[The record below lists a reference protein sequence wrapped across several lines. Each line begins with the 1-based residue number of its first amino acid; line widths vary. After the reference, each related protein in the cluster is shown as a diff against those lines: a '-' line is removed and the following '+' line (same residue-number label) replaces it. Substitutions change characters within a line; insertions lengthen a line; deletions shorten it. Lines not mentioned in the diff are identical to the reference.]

1 MRVSKF
7 LIPYSFS
14 ILSFFISATALDLYD
29 RMGTN
34 NEMVSPNILG
44 KIIQSTAQMG
54 VLTLYFGVPIILGGC
69 LLGELLFRGIILR
82 FKLRYIISLL
92 LYLLLA
98 FSIVFIFVSV
108 MVGVPAAYEEVRTL
122 ETMYFIGIT
131 IICAVTF
138 FVGRNIW
145 EKKQINN
152 GVTK

>member
-14 ILSFFISATALDLYD
+14 ILSFFISAIALDLYD
-29 RMGTN
+29 RMGN
-34 NEMVSPNILG
+34 NSELVSPNIIG

-82 FKLRYIISLL
+82 FKLSYIISLL

-98 FSIVFIFVSV
+98 FSIVFVT
-108 MVGVPAAYEEVRTL
+108 VGIPTTYEDSNTFF
-122 ETMYFIGIT
+122 MGIT
-131 IICAVTF
+131 MICAVTF
-138 FVGRNIW
+138 FMGRNIW
-145 EKKQINN
+145 EKKEMNN
-152 GVTK
+152 GVTE

>member
-29 RMGTN
+29 RMGN
-34 NEMVSPNILG
+34 NSELVSPNLLG

-82 FKLRYIISLL
+82 FKLSYIISLL

-98 FSIVFIFVSV
+98 CSIVSVTVGIPTTYEDSNVSF
-108 MVGVPAAYEEVRTL
+108 M
-122 ETMYFIGIT
+122 GIT
-131 IICAVTF
+131 MICAVTF

-145 EKKQINN
+145 EKKEMNN
-152 GVTK
+152 GVTE

>member
-14 ILSFFISATALDLYD
+14 ILSFFISAIALDLYD
-29 RMGTN
+29 RMGN
-34 NEMVSPNILG
+34 NSELVSPNIIG

-82 FKLRYIISLL
+82 FKLSYIISLL

-98 FSIVFIFVSV
+98 CSIVSVTVGIPTTYEDSNVSF
-108 MVGVPAAYEEVRTL
+108 M
-122 ETMYFIGIT
+122 GIT
-131 IICAVTF
+131 MICAITF

-145 EKKQINN
+145 EKKEMNN
-152 GVTK
+152 GVTE

>member
-1 MRVSKF
+1 MRLSKF

-14 ILSFFISATALDLYD
+14 ILSLFISLTVLDLYD
-29 RMGTN
+29 RMERF
-34 NEMVSPNILG
+34 NEETSTILG
-44 KIIQSTAQMG
+44 NVIQATAQMG

-82 FKLRYIISLL
+82 FKLSYIISLL

-98 FSIVFIFVSV
+98 FSIIFIFLSV

-122 ETMYFIGIT
+122 QMMYFIGIT
-131 IICAVTF
+131 MICAVTF
-138 FVGRNIW
+138 FVNRNIW
-145 EKKQINN
+145 EKKQVNN

>member
-14 ILSFFISATALDLYD
+14 ILSFFISATALELYD
-29 RMGTN
+29 RMGN
-34 NEMVSPNILG
+34 NSELVSPNIIG

-82 FKLRYIISLL
+82 FKLSYIISLL

-98 FSIVFIFVSV
+98 FSIVSV
-108 MVGVPAAYEEVRTL
+108 TVGIPTTYEDSNTTFMVII
-122 ETMYFIGIT
+122 M
-131 IICAVTF
+131 ICAVTF
-138 FVGRNIW
+138 FMGRNIW
-145 EKKQINN
+145 EKKEMNN
-152 GVTK
+152 GVTE

>member
-29 RMGTN
+29 RMGN
-34 NEMVSPNILG
+34 NSELVSPNLLG

-82 FKLRYIISLL
+82 FKLSYILSLL

-98 FSIVFIFVSV
+98 CSIISVTVGIPTTYEDSNVSF
-108 MVGVPAAYEEVRTL
+108 M
-122 ETMYFIGIT
+122 GIT
-131 IICAVTF
+131 MICAVTF
-138 FVGRNIW
+138 FMGRNIW
-145 EKKQINN
+145 EKKEMNN
-152 GVTK
+152 GVTE

>member
-1 MRVSKF
+1 MRLSKF

-29 RMGTN
+29 RMGKN
-34 NEMVSPNILG
+34 DEMTSPNIIG

-82 FKLRYIISLL
+82 FKLSYIISLL

-98 FSIVFIFVSV
+98 FSIVFVT
-108 MVGVPAAYEEVRTL
+108 VGIPTTYEDSNVFF
-122 ETMYFIGIT
+122 MGIT
-131 IICAVTF
+131 MICAVTF

-145 EKKQINN
+145 EKKQVNN
-152 GVTK
+152 GVIK

>member
-1 MRVSKF
+1 MRLSKF

-14 ILSFFISATALDLYD
+14 ILSLFISLTVLDLYD
-29 RMGTN
+29 RMERF
-34 NEMVSPNILG
+34 NEETSTILG
-44 KIIQSTAQMG
+44 NVIQATAQMG

-82 FKLRYIISLL
+82 FKLSYIISLL

-98 FSIVFIFVSV
+98 FSIVFIFLSV

-122 ETMYFIGIT
+122 QMMYFIGIT
-131 IICAVTF
+131 MICAVTF
-138 FVGRNIW
+138 FVNRNIW
-145 EKKQINN
+145 EKKQVNN

>member
-29 RMGTN
+29 RMGN
-34 NEMVSPNILG
+34 NSELVSPNIIG

-54 VLTLYFGVPIILGGC
+54 VLTLYFGVPIILGSC

-82 FKLRYIISLL
+82 FKLSYIISLL

-98 FSIVFIFVSV
+98 FSIVSV
-108 MVGVPAAYEEVRTL
+108 TVGIPTTYEDSNTTFMVI
-122 ETMYFIGIT
+122 TM
-131 IICAVTF
+131 ICAVTF
-138 FVGRNIW
+138 FMGRNIW
-145 EKKQINN
+145 EKKEMNN
-152 GVTK
+152 GVTE

>member
-14 ILSFFISATALDLYD
+14 ILSFFILATALDLYD
-29 RMGTN
+29 RMGN
-34 NEMVSPNILG
+34 NSELVSPNIIG

-82 FKLRYIISLL
+82 FRLSYIISLL

-98 FSIVFIFVSV
+98 FSIVFVTVGIPTTYEDSNTTF
-108 MVGVPAAYEEVRTL
+108 MVI
-122 ETMYFIGIT
+122 TM
-131 IICAVTF
+131 ICAVTF
-138 FVGRNIW
+138 FMGRNIW
-145 EKKQINN
+145 EKKEMNN
-152 GVTK
+152 GVTE

>member
-14 ILSFFISATALDLYD
+14 ILSFFISVTALDLFD
-29 RMGTN
+29 RMGRN
-34 NEMVSPNILG
+34 DEMTSPNIIG

-82 FKLRYIISLL
+82 FKLSYILSLL

-98 FSIVFIFVSV
+98 CSIVSV
-108 MVGVPAAYEEVRTL
+108 TVGIPTTYEDSNTTFMVI
-122 ETMYFIGIT
+122 TM
-131 IICAVTF
+131 ICAATF
-138 FVGRNIW
+138 FVGRDIW
-145 EKKQINN
+145 EKKQVSN
-152 GVTK
+152 GVTQ

>member
-1 MRVSKF
+1 MSKF

-14 ILSFFISATALDLYD
+14 ILSLFISLTVLDLYD
-29 RMGTN
+29 RMGKN
-34 NEMVSPNILG
+34 NEMISPTILG
-44 KIIQSTAQMG
+44 KVIQATSQMG

-82 FKLRYIISLL
+82 FKLSYIISLL

-98 FSIVFIFVSV
+98 FGIVFVT
-108 MVGVPAAYEEVRTL
+108 VGIPTTYEDSNTFF
-122 ETMYFIGIT
+122 MGIT
-131 IICAVTF
+131 MICAVTF
-138 FVGRNIW
+138 FVGRNIG

>member
-1 MRVSKF
+1 MRLSKF

-14 ILSFFISATALDLYD
+14 ILSLFISLTVLDLYD
-29 RMGTN
+29 RMERF
-34 NEMVSPNILG
+34 NEETSTILG
-44 KIIQSTAQMG
+44 NVIQATAQMG

-82 FKLRYIISLL
+82 FKLSYIISLL

-98 FSIVFIFVSV
+98 FSIVFIFLSV

-122 ETMYFIGIT
+122 QMMYFMGIT
-131 IICAVTF
+131 MICAGTF
-138 FVGRNIW
+138 FVNRNIW
-145 EKKQINN
+145 EKKQVNN

>member
-29 RMGTN
+29 RMGN
-34 NEMVSPNILG
+34 DSELVSPNIIG

-82 FKLRYIISLL
+82 FKLSYIISLL

-98 FSIVFIFVSV
+98 FSIVFVT
-108 MVGVPAAYEEVRTL
+108 VGIPTTYEDSNTFF
-122 ETMYFIGIT
+122 MGIT
-131 IICAVTF
+131 MICAVTF
-138 FVGRNIW
+138 FVSRNIW
-145 EKKQINN
+145 ENKLIME
-152 GVTK
+152 

>member
-69 LLGELLFRGIILR
+69 LLGELLFRGSILR
-82 FKLRYIISLL
+82 FKLSYIISLL

-131 IICAVTF
+131 MICAVTF
-138 FVGRNIW
+138 FVDRNRW

>member
-14 ILSFFISATALDLYD
+14 ILSFFISVTALDLFD
-29 RMGTN
+29 RMGRN
-34 NEMVSPNILG
+34 DEMTSPNIIG

-82 FKLRYIISLL
+82 FKLSYILSLL

-98 FSIVFIFVSV
+98 CSIVSV
-108 MVGVPAAYEEVRTL
+108 TVGIPTTYEDSNTTFMVI
-122 ETMYFIGIT
+122 TM
-131 IICAVTF
+131 ICAVTF
-138 FVGRNIW
+138 FMGRNIW
-145 EKKQINN
+145 EKKQVNN
-152 GVTK
+152 GVTE

>member
-1 MRVSKF
+1 MSKF

-29 RMGTN
+29 RMGN
-34 NEMVSPNILG
+34 NSELVSPNIIG

-82 FKLRYIISLL
+82 FKLSYIISLL

-98 FSIVFIFVSV
+98 CSIVSVTVGIPTTYEGSNVSF
-108 MVGVPAAYEEVRTL
+108 M
-122 ETMYFIGIT
+122 GIT
-131 IICAVTF
+131 MICAVTF

-145 EKKQINN
+145 EKKEMNN
-152 GVTK
+152 GVTE

>member
-1 MRVSKF
+1 MSKF

-14 ILSFFISATALDLYD
+14 ILSFFISVTVLDLYD
-29 RMGTN
+29 RMGKM
-34 NEMVSPNILG
+34 NEMTSPTILG
-44 KIIQSTAQMG
+44 KVIQSTAQMG

-82 FKLRYIISLL
+82 FKLSYIISLL

-98 FSIVFIFVSV
+98 FSIVFIFLSV

-122 ETMYFIGIT
+122 QMMYFMGIT
-131 IICAVTF
+131 MICAVTF
-138 FVGRNIW
+138 FVSRNIW
-145 EKKQINN
+145 GKQMNN

>member
-1 MRVSKF
+1 
-7 LIPYSFS
+7 
-14 ILSFFISATALDLYD
+14 
-29 RMGTN
+29 
-34 NEMVSPNILG
+34 MVSPNILG

-82 FKLRYIISLL
+82 FKLSYIISLL

-131 IICAVTF
+131 MICAVTF
-138 FVGRNIW
+138 FVDRNRW

>member
-14 ILSFFISATALDLYD
+14 ILSFFISVTALDLYD
-29 RMGTN
+29 RMGN
-34 NEMVSPNILG
+34 NSELVSPNIIG

-69 LLGELLFRGIILR
+69 LLGELLFRVIILR
-82 FKLRYIISLL
+82 FKLSYIISLL

-98 FSIVFIFVSV
+98 CSIVSVTVGIPTTYEDSNVSF
-108 MVGVPAAYEEVRTL
+108 M
-122 ETMYFIGIT
+122 GIT
-131 IICAVTF
+131 MICAVTF

-145 EKKQINN
+145 EKKEMNN
-152 GVTK
+152 GVTE

>member
-1 MRVSKF
+1 MSKF

-14 ILSFFISATALDLYD
+14 ILSLFISLTVLDLYD
-29 RMGTN
+29 RMERF
-34 NEMVSPNILG
+34 NEETSTILG
-44 KIIQSTAQMG
+44 NVIQATAQMG

-82 FKLRYIISLL
+82 FKLSYIISLL

-98 FSIVFIFVSV
+98 FSIVFIFLSV

-122 ETMYFIGIT
+122 QMMYFIGIT
-131 IICAVTF
+131 MICAVTF
-138 FVGRNIW
+138 FVNRNIW
-145 EKKQINN
+145 EKKQVNN

>member
-1 MRVSKF
+1 MRLSKF

-14 ILSFFISATALDLYD
+14 ILSLFISLTVLDLYD
-29 RMGTN
+29 RMERF
-34 NEMVSPNILG
+34 NEETSTILG
-44 KIIQSTAQMG
+44 NVIQATAQMG

-82 FKLRYIISLL
+82 FKLSYIISLL

-98 FSIVFIFVSV
+98 FSIVFIFLSV

-122 ETMYFIGIT
+122 QMMYFMGIT
-131 IICAVTF
+131 MICAVTF
-138 FVGRNIW
+138 FVNRNIW
-145 EKKQINN
+145 EKKQVNN